1 MQQPVVMYLGCLI
14 VLLAVVFGAE
24 KVNAGPRPEDV
35 TEGDASVSDGVVF
48 SNASKVTIEDSN
60 IEILL
65 SDVFRPYRELR
76 IFHMAARLRSVK
88 SDAFASVPALVELNL
103 DNNFL
108 STVPKDALQELRV
121 LETLSIRSN
130 LLEALSDGDEF
141 FSLPNLRSL
150 SLSWNNISYIH
161 SNTFA
166 NLNHLR
172 TLDLCGNSL
181 SALDDSIFHKS
192 PMLEELDLSFNYI
205 IQFTMSHFHYSIELR
220 KLSLAGNLYDTLPS
234 NIFATLRHLER
245 LDLSKNFLKVL
256 PERLVSSNHALE
268 QLDLGSNLIETI
280 PANAFLGLVNLF
292 ILNLRNNRLT
302 SVPEG
307 LLRDQSEFIQL
318 SWEGNRLD
326 RFEEGLFLGSSIE
339 LQNNRLRLVGKIP
352 LVNRSHVQRLML
364 YGNEIEVIEA
374 DSLDGLTRLEEI
386 YLSNNRIGELP
397 SMLFQ
402 TCDHLRHVTCSYNR
416 LTVLRTNTFSGL
428 SRLHSVDLSNNQ
440 LSIIEPAVFHGS
452 PVEYLNLNGNLLT
465 TLDSWAFSG
474 TRLRYLF
481 VDSNKIT
488 SLDQD
493 LSVLNELRELSAAKN
508 VIKFGAECPLRN
520 FTQLTY
526 VDLTNNSLDS
536 VGSGCWERQ
545 SAHTHSFRVS
555 MAFNKLS
562 DPPLFS
568 GRFDTL
574 DLSGNNISD
583 LGDGSRFRGYQ
594 EMETLLLGKTSLGE
608 LRAENFAFLPN
619 LTAITVSSDRLKQID
634 ENTFHLLKLKRLE
647 ITHSPLKK
655 LPALLLKGQTIL
667 LHVSFAN
674 NDLLELQEDFFT
686 DCSQLTMVDLSGN
699 WLTTVYRQWFAEQA
713 SLSSVDLSDNKIT
726 HIPSDL
732 FSPKTHSPTIFS
744 IAGNELV
751 SIANATFLAEVP
763 ITWLNL
769 SRTGLDNIDIL
780 NRNEF
785 INLLDVSGNQ
795 LDHLLVRAKY
805 IDVFANSNRIT
816 SLQWEKSGKFELEI
830 LELADNELEQLDL
843 RVFEAKR
850 IRNVDVSGNRLSNVP
865 FEALHKARLLL
876 ELNVSRNNI
885 RTLPVDPIRRFKLE
899 TLDLSENPI
908 EVLPEGFLSSAIVND
923 LITNIAK

>member
-1 MQQPVVMYLGCLI
+1 MQQPVEMYLGCLI

-88 SDAFASVPALVELNL
+88 SDAFASVSALVELNL

-108 STVPKDALQELRV
+108 STVPKEALRKLRV
-121 LETLSIRSN
+121 LETLSIRKN
-130 LLEALSDGDEF
+130 LIEALSDGDEF
-141 FSLPNLRSL
+141 SSHPNLRSL
-150 SLSWNNISYIH
+150 SLSSNNISYIH
-161 SNTFA
+161 PNTFA
-166 NLNHLR
+166 NLSQLR
-172 TLDLCGNSL
+172 ALDLRWNSL
-181 SALDDSIFHKS
+181 SALDDSIFHEL
-192 PMLEELDLSFNYI
+192 PMLEELDLSSNYI
-205 IQFTMSHFHYSIELR
+205 IQFTTSHFKHSKALR
-220 KLSLAGNLYDTLPS
+220 LLSLAENLYDALPS
-234 NIFATLRHLER
+234 NIFATLSQLQW
-245 LDLSKNFLKVL
+245 LDLSDNFLKNNQFRVL
-256 PERLVSSNHALE
+256 GN
-268 QLDLGSNLIETI
+268 
-280 PANAFLGLVNLF
+280 
-292 ILNLRNNRLT
+292 T
-302 SVPEG
+302 SFTNG
-307 LLRDQSEFIQL
+307 TQ
-318 SWEGNRLD
+318 
-326 RFEEGLFLGSSIE
+326 
-339 LQNNRLRLVGKIP
+339 
-352 LVNRSHVQRLML
+352 VQRLML
-364 YGNEIEVIEA
+364 FDSKIEVIKADALNGLIGLEA
-374 DSLDGLTRLEEI
+374 IHLD
-386 YLSNNRIGELP
+386 NNRIEELP

-402 TCDHLRHVTCSYNR
+402 TCDKLQQVTCSYNR

-440 LSIIEPAVFHGS
+440 LSIVESNVFNGS
-452 PVEYLNLNGNLLT
+452 PLKNLNLHGNLLT
-465 TLDSWAFSG
+465 KLDSWALSP
-474 TRLRYLF
+474 THLRQLHIG
-481 VDSNKIT
+481 SNKIS
-488 SLDQD
+488 SLD
-493 LSVLNELRELSAAKN
+493 EELSAFYKLRQLFAANN

-545 SAHTHSFRVS
+545 SAHTHSVLVY

-583 LGDGSRFRGYQ
+583 FGDGSRFRGYQ

-619 LTAITVSSDRLKQID
+619 LTAITVSSDRLEQID

-674 NDLLELQEDFFT
+674 NDLLELQENFFT

-699 WLTTVYRQWFAEQA
+699 QLTTVYRQWFAEQA
-713 SLSSVDLSDNKIT
+713 SLSSVNLSGNNIT
-726 HIPSDL
+726 YIPPDL
-732 FSPKTHSPTIFS
+732 FSPQSHELRVLSL
-744 IAGNELV
+744 AGNELE
-751 SIANATFLAEVP
+751 SIANVTFLANVG
-763 ITWLNL
+763 ITLLNL

-780 NRNEF
+780 NRHKS
-785 INLLDVSGNQ
+785 ITLLDVSGNQ
-795 LDHLLVRAKY
+795 LDHLLVRPKY
-805 IDVFANSNRIT
+805 DVVIANSNRIT
-816 SLQWEKSGKFELEI
+816 SLQWEEGEKFELKV
-830 LELADNELEQLDL
+830 LQLADNVLEKLDP
-843 RVFEAKR
+843 RVFEAVN

-885 RTLPVDPIRRFKLE
+885 STLSVDPIRRFKLE
-899 TLDLSENPI
+899 RLDLSDNPI
-908 EVLPEGFLSSAIVND
+908 EALPEGFLGSSVVNE
-923 LITNIAK
+923 LITNIPK